1 MLETRKHHL
10 SPRCRTYGMVLE
22 EFLPSLKRNFSCPT
36 AERAASFIL
45 RSPSP
50 FSQRTLHRNF
60 DQMRPSNNNRHTR
73 LQQRQNDLPLAC
85 CHNHSQWL
93 FMMRL
98 SANSIQDVVQLE
110 FDGSCRS
117 RCNLKHLFGHFIAG
131 DIRETFFCCLSE
143 FPCQGRPHKL
153 HGVVLGNLRT
163 DETNL
168 FGAQR
173 ESFHIRPKKSTPVA
187 QRKFQ
192 QQSTPLRRIHKQ
204 RASTQTLEGGTDELE
219 T

>member
-93 FMMRL
+93 HP
-98 SANSIQDVVQLE
+98 SEAHTKGTSEAQGWVWIV
-110 FDGSCRS
+110 
-117 RCNLKHLFGHFIAG
+117 
-131 DIRETFFCCLSE
+131 RE
-143 FPCQGRPHKL
+143 
-153 HGVVLGNLRT
+153 
-163 DETNL
+163 D
-168 FGAQR
+168 
-173 ESFHIRPKKSTPVA
+173 ST
-187 QRKFQ
+187 QIK
-192 QQSTPLRRIHKQ
+192 KQ
-204 RASTQTLEGGTDELE
+204 RTFL
-219 T
+219 